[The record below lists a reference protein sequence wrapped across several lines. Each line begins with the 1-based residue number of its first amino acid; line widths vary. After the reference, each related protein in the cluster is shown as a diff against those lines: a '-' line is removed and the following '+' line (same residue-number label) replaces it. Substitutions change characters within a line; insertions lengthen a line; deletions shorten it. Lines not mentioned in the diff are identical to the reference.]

1 MHELNSEEEIVVHCK
16 VGGRRAEA
24 YHILTQAGF
33 QKIKH
38 LKGRILAW
46 AAEVGQTLPT
56 D

>member
-1 MHELNSEEEIVVHCK
+1 MHALNSEAENVVHCR

-24 YHILTQAGF
+24 YHLLTQAGF

-38 LKGRILAW
+38 LKGRSLAW
-46 AAEVGQTLPT
+46 AAEVDQTLPT